1 MENYKIVKFLNKGS
15 YGKVFLVEKIPCNT
29 KYALKSIEIVNIDRY
44 TSLSILNEIKILL
57 TNDNDYLLKCYD
69 IFINNK
75 NELCLITEYIKDG
88 DLDNYIKNKRSLNK
102 EDIVPIFLKI
112 CVGLNSLHHNL
123 IVHRDIK
130 PANILFS
137 ENGDLKIC
145 DFGVSKYLTFCKI
158 TKTLIGTPYFMSPE
172 QFLNNYYDYKIDV
185 WALGCVLY
193 QLIYNKFPFN
203 GKNVNELK
211 NNIINNDPLKNI
223 INTNICDEHFK
234 KILIH
239 LFQKNRYSRLN
250 LDTFLNDESNKKLLD
265 FYKINY
271 KKTTF
276 KNYKIKVVPRS
287 INDWKNL
294 LTNIKKDFNLPKN
307 IIVNNSKGLKRS
319 EAQPNLKVYND
330 LKTYNQLKNYNVI
343 KNSKIDNF
351 NIIKQYNEKKSINEE
366 KNNVISKSPYE
377 VKNKINSNPPYQAID
392 YNKLDYSKLDYS
404 KLDYNK
410 LDYNKLEYSKLDY
423 SKLDYSKLDYS
434 KLDYNK
440 LEYSKLDYS
449 KLEYSKLDYSK
460 LEYSKLEYSKLDYNL
475 NVNNFFPKLEN
486 KNKYDNIK
494 WISNLRKY

>member
-15 YGKVFLVEKIPCNT
+15 YGKVYLVEKISCNT
-29 KYALKSIEIVNIDRY
+29 KYALKSIEITNIDRY

-88 DLDNYIKNKRSLNK
+88 DLDNFIKNNK
-102 EDIVPIFLKI
+102 LLSYKDIISIFLKI
-112 CVGLNSLHHNL
+112 CVGLNSLHYNL

-172 QFLNNYYDYKIDV
+172 QFSNNYYDYKIDV

-193 QLIYNKFPFN
+193 QLMYKKVPFN
-203 GKNVNELK
+203 GKNMIELK
-211 NNIINNDPLKNI
+211 NNIITNDPLKNI
-223 INTNICDEHFK
+223 INNDICDKNLK

-239 LFQKNRYSRLN
+239 LFQKNKYSRLN
-250 LDTFLNDESNKKLLD
+250 LDTFLNDEYNKKLLD
-265 FYKINY
+265 YYKINY
-271 KKTTF
+271 KKTSF
-276 KNYKIKVVPRS
+276 KNYKFKSVPRNV
-287 INDWKNL
+287 NDWKNL
-294 LTNIKKDFNLPKN
+294 LINIKKDFNLPKN
-307 IIVNNSKGLKRS
+307 IVINNSKGLKKS
-319 EAQPNLKVYND
+319 EAQIN
-330 LKTYNQLKNYNVI
+330 LKTYNEI
-343 KNSKIDNF
+343 KKE
-351 NIIKQYNEKKSINEE
+351 NIQKENIKKENIKKENIKKENIEKENIE
-366 KNNVISKSPYE
+366 KENIEKKSPYE
-377 VKNKINSNPPYQAID
+377 FNNFKID
-392 YNKLDYSKLDYS
+392 YKLD
-404 KLDYNK
+404 
-410 LDYNKLEYSKLDY
+410 YSKLDY

-440 LEYSKLDYS
+440 LDYNKLY
-449 KLEYSKLDYSK
+449 
-460 LEYSKLEYSKLDYNL
+460 YSKLDYNFNIKKFL
-475 NVNNFFPKLEN
+475 PKLES
-486 KNKYDNIK
+486 KNNDIDKK